1 VTLLEI
7 AIVESKRRI
16 QLSASLET
24 FLSEVEARFVVLP
37 MNSRVCVRAMGLPT
51 VYPKDPADRIIGATA
66 LVEGIPLVTADDDI
80 RRSKALRTIW

>member
-1 VTLLEI
+1 MTQLKI

-37 MNSRVCVRAMGLPT
+37 MNSRVSVRAMGLPT

-66 LVEGIPLVTADDDI
+66 VVEGIPLLTADDDI
-80 RRSKALRTIW
+80 RRFKALRTLW